1 MTIILDIVTSI
12 AEDSSLKAKQ
22 SIMEQHKD
30 NEVLKKCFFYAENP
44 RFNFYIKA
52 DPEMAVGSSGTED
65 ISLETFN
72 QLDQIINRKVTGNDA
87 RLFLQSILLP
97 LNTAGRTIVIRI
109 VNRDLRCNA
118 GTSIANK
125 VWKNLI
131 PEYPVM
137 LASKG
142 DKKAFDYLESLVDKD
157 NFVVQCK
164 CDGGRI
170 NVMVD
175 ERGNVTYRSR
185 NGSELNLHGFF
196 DSQFQEYR
204 GMVFDGELLVR
215 DKDNGIVDRKISNGL
230 YTKSVRGT
238 ITKEEISK
246 MCIVLWDVVPIEE
259 FNAGQGSMSYRDRL
273 RILVQD
279 SSTFNP
285 SLVSIVESKIVHT
298 IKEVQEFYELMRSRG
313 EEGAIVKVASSRW
326 EDRRSKNMVKM
337 KAEESCDAL
346 VVGYEDG
353 TGKYSGMIG
362 SLICESSCG
371 KLRFNVGSGFTEA
384 DRKVDPQY
392 YLGKIVE
399 VVYNEVISS
408 KGKDT
413 KSLFLPIF
421 KTVRDDKTVA
431 NRLEELK

>member
-1 MTIILDIVTSI
+1 MTIFDIICSI
-12 AEDSSLKAKQ
+12 SADPSLKAKQ
-22 SIMEQHKD
+22 AIVEKHKD
-30 NEVLKKCFFYAENP
+30 NEVLKKCFLYAENP

-52 DPEMAVGSSGTED
+52 DPGMEVGASGTND
-65 ISLETFN
+65 ISLETFA
-72 QLDQIINRKVTGNDA
+72 QLDEIINRKVTGNDA

-97 LNTAGRTIVIRI
+97 LHTAGRTVVIRI

-142 DKKAFDYLESLVDKD
+142 DKKSFDYLESLVGKD
-157 NFVVQCK
+157 NFVVQTK
-164 CDGGRI
+164 CDGGRV

-196 DSQFQEYR
+196 DAQFREHR
-204 GMVFDGELLVR
+204 GFVFDGELLAR
-215 DKDNGIVDRKISNGL
+215 DDDNGIVDRKIGNGL
-230 YTKSVRGT
+230 YTKAVRGT
-238 ITKEEISK
+238 LSAKEASK
-246 MCIVLWDVVPIEE
+246 LCMVVWDVIPTDE

-273 RILVQD
+273 RVLMD
-279 SSTFNP
+279 YSSKFNAAI
-285 SLVSIVESKIVHT
+285 VTIVESKIVHT

-337 KAEESCDAL
+337 KAEETCDAV
-346 VVGYEDG
+346 VVGVIEG
-353 TGKYSGMIG
+353 SGKYAGMIG
-362 SLICESSCG
+362 SLECESSCG
-371 KLRFNVGSGFTEA
+371 LLKFNVGSGFNDD
-384 DRKVDPQY
+384 DRKKDPSFY
-392 YLGKIVE
+392 MGKIVE
-399 VVYNEVISS
+399 VAYNEIISS
-408 KGKDT
+408 KGKTT
-413 KSLFLPIF
+413 KSLFLPIY
-421 KTVRDDKTVA
+421 KQVRYDKNVA
-431 NRLEELK
+431 NKLDELK